1 VSEAERRAV
10 VAAAKAASDGGLMPG
25 TAGNVSARWG
35 DGFLVTPS
43 GVPYGRLT
51 PDQIVPMRLDGS
63 HEGPWKPSSEWR
75 MHADIYRTR
84 PEAGAVVHTH
94 SPHATALSTHR
105 RGIPAFHYMIALAGG
120 PDIRCAEYA
129 TFGSAELS
137 EAMLAALDGRKAC
150 LLANHGVTVFER
162 DLQKALRL
170 AFEVETL
177 AQEYFLARQLGEPVI
192 LDDVEMARVI
202 ERFSTYGAQPSE
214 RQTTVPGRSPDKVR
228 AKSRGR

>member
-1 VSEAERRAV
+1 MSERDSQEHGLREAV
-10 VAAAKAASDGGLMPG
+10 VAAAKAASAGGLMPG

-35 DGFLVTPS
+35 KGFLVTPS
-43 GVPYGRLT
+43 GVPYDRLT
-51 PDQIVPMRLDGS
+51 PDQIVPTRLDGTS
-63 HEGPWKPSSEWR
+63 DGPWKPSSEWR

-120 PDIRCAEYA
+120 PDIRCAAYA

-137 EAMLAALDGRKAC
+137 QAMLAALDGRKAC

-162 DLQKALRL
+162 DLPKALRL

-192 LDDVEMARVI
+192 LDEAEMARVI
-202 ERFSTYGAQPSE
+202 ERFSTYGAQLT
-214 RQTTVPGRSPDKVR
+214 R
-228 AKSRGR
+228 